1 LRSWYGKLVSSVL
14 WNGVFSAYFCVNC
27 GVRQGG
33 ILSPLLFN
41 VYVDQLIDS
50 LSDSGFGCYID
61 SQFFGC
67 IMYVDDLIML
77 SPSLKGLQS
86 MFNLCDAY
94 AKTHFLIFNAKK
106 TFLMPVGR
114 HRFVSGM

>member
-1 LRSWYGKLVSSVL
+1 MTILD
-14 WNGVFSAYFCVNC
+14 GVFSADFCVNC

-41 VYVDQLIDS
+41 VYVDELIDS
-50 LSDSGFGCYID
+50 LSDSGFG

-67 IMYVDDLIML
+67 IMYADDLIML

-106 TFLMPVGR
+106 HSLCQ
-114 HRFVSGM
+114 

>member
-1 LRSWYGKLVSSVL
+1 MAALDANKDII
-14 WNGVFSAYFCVNC
+14 
-27 GVRQGG
+27 G

-41 VYVDQLIDS
+41 VYNYVDEFIDS
-50 LSDSGFGCYID
+50 LSDSGFGCYIG

-67 IMYVDDLIML
+67 IMYADDLIML

-106 TFLMPVGR
+106 RSLCQ
-114 HRFVSGM
+114 

>member
-1 LRSWYGKLVSSVL
+1 MFALYLC
-14 WNGVFSAYFCVNC
+14 CVVAALDANKDII
-27 GVRQGG
+27 G

-41 VYVDQLIDS
+41 VYNYVDEFIDS
-50 LSDSGFGCYID
+50 LSDSGFGCYIG

-67 IMYVDDLIML
+67 IMYADDLIML

-106 TFLMPVGR
+106 RSLCQ
-114 HRFVSGM
+114 